1 HEHVGL
7 DTNQLFRKRLRP
19 GLITIGVT
27 ALEGPVLTF
36 DVSEVSH
43 PLQESIKNTLS
54 ARLGSGDHTADHGA
68 CQSLSESRERPR
80 RRAAEQRDE
89 VAPFQW
95 QRLPCFRTKRIAH
108 DGLLRCGISIHLMS
122 GSGHERQIDRL
133 ATWAAFPLRPRKRRS
148 AIKMQ
153 IR

>member
-1 HEHVGL
+1 RHRARHEHVGL

-80 RRAAEQRDE
+80 SCAAEQRDE
-89 VAPFQW
+89 RATLHSITSSASASSLSGTV
-95 QRLPCFRTKRIAH
+95 RLSVLAVWWLITS
-108 DGLLRCGISIHLMS
+108 SIFDTCITGKS
-122 GSGHERQIDRL
+122 AGR
-133 ATWAAFPLRPRKRRS
+133 APLRMRPT
-148 AIKMQ
+148 
-153 IR
+153 

>member
-1 HEHVGL
+1 RHRARHEHVGL

-43 PLQESIKNTLS
+43 PLQESIKNTLN

-80 RRAAEQRDE
+80 RRRAAEQRE
-89 VAPFQW
+89 ERAPFHSMTSSA
-95 QRLPCFRTKRIAH
+95 RKSTTA
-108 DGLLRCGISIHLMS
+108 GIV
-122 GSGHERQIDRL
+122 
-133 ATWAAFPLRPRKRRS
+133 RPS
-148 AIKMQ
+148 ASAV
-153 IR
+153 